1 MQTAFFQS
9 EWDQPHPGRTRAILK
24 AHPEI
29 RELMGRNPFTALI
42 AVVIVAGQTGIA
54 CAMGRLGGSYWW
66 LSLIVA
72 YGVGA
77 FANHCTYVIIHDAT
91 HNLVFRS
98 RILNKLV
105 AIVADLPN
113 LLPAAVSFG
122 IYHLKHHA
130 HQGHYEVD
138 ADIPNQWE
146 ARLVGNKSYRKALWL
161 FFFPIFQ

>member
-1 MQTAFFQS
+1 MPWSRKLNDRCRNDRDWNSAQISLQWSALMQSAFFQS
-9 EWDQPHPGRTRAILK
+9 ECDQPHPERTRAILK

-42 AVVIVAGQTGIA
+42 GLVIVVGQTGIA

-77 FANHCTYVIIHDAT
+77 FANHCSYVIIHDAT

-98 RILNKLV
+98 KTL
-105 AIVADLPN
+105 
-113 LLPAAVSFG
+113 
-122 IYHLKHHA
+122 
-130 HQGHYEVD
+130 
-138 ADIPNQWE
+138 
-146 ARLVGNKSYRKALWL
+146 
-161 FFFPIFQ
+161 